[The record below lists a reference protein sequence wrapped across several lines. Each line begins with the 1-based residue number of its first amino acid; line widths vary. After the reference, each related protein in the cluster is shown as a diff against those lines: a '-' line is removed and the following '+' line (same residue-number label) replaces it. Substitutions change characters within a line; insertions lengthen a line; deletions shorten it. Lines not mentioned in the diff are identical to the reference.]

1 MSEEGTSP
9 PRRLLALLA
18 VAVLVLAALA
28 YWAFSQRASSSD
40 ADGPASGSPTPSA
53 AAQSGAARPA
63 PSPTGSA
70 STQTPAPSGT
80 DAPGPLAAQDAEE
93 VAEHALGA
101 VGAALVDPAEAT
113 DMTQVLTGAAL
124 EAFENQRQEWESQ
137 EWTQSGAPSLEDP
150 EILDSD
156 PDGTWVRMQVC
167 VDSSRV
173 SVLDDTG
180 TDMRSPDAPQRT
192 LNVLRLALENGTWKL
207 AEQEFADPPGC

>member
-1 MSEEGTSP
+1 MSKEGMSP
-9 PRRLLALLA
+9 SRRLLALLA

-28 YWAFSQRASSSD
+28 YWVVSQRASSSG
-40 ADGPASGSPTPSA
+40 ADGPASGSPSPSA
-53 AAQSGAARPA
+53 AAQSGAAQPA
-63 PSPTGSA
+63 PSPTGPA
-70 STQTPAPSGT
+70 STPTPAPSGT
-80 DAPGPLAAQDAEE
+80 DTPGPLAAQDAQE
-93 VAEHALGA
+93 VAEHALEA
-101 VGAALVDPAEAT
+101 VGAALVAPADAP
-113 DMTQVLTGAAL
+113 DMTKVLTGAAL

-173 SVLDDTG
+173 SVFDDTG

-192 LNVLRLALENGTWKL
+192 LNVLRLALEDGTWKL
-207 AEQEFADPPGC
+207 EEQVFADPPDC

>member
-1 MSEEGTSP
+1 MSEEGTS

-28 YWAFSQRASSSD
+28 YWAFSQRAPSSD

-53 AAQSGAARPA
+53 AAQSGAAQPA

-113 DMTQVLTGAAL
+113 DMTQVLTGPHWRPSRTSA
-124 EAFENQRQEWESQ
+124 R
-137 EWTQSGAPSLEDP
+137 SGSPRSGPSP
-150 EILDSD
+150 
-156 PDGTWVRMQVC
+156 GRRVWRTRR
-167 VDSSRV
+167 SSTPTP
-173 SVLDDTG
+173 TG
-180 TDMRSPDAPQRT
+180 
-192 LNVLRLALENGTWKL
+192 
-207 AEQEFADPPGC
+207 PG